1 MIVGGAL
8 AGAAWALV
16 PALLRVRLGIDE
28 VVTTLLLN
36 PVALLFVKAL
46 VQGPWRDPGGIT
58 ESPPIA
64 ASAEFPHLLEGS
76 RLHLGLPDR
85 PRAHRASPGTC

>member
-1 MIVGGAL
+1 MVAAGAL

-36 PVALLFVKAL
+36 PVALLFVQAL
-46 VQGPWRDPGGIT
+46 VQGPWRDPTGIT
-58 ESPPIA
+58 GVARRIA
-64 ASAEFPHLLEGS
+64 EVRPHFPQLLERS
-76 RLHLGLPDR
+76 RLHLGFVI
-85 PRAHRASPGTC
+85 AIVVIVVAW